1 VSGRLRN
8 RRRRLVLTSVT
19 LAMLLGWATAASAA
33 PGWTVVPSVDPSA
46 GTNVL
51 NGVAVRSSTDAW
63 AVGNFTG
70 PDPDDDGLNMLT
82 EHWNGTAWSQVP
94 TPAVPHLDE
103 SLLAVGAS
111 SASDAWAVGFEK
123 GVGAAGRFP
132 LAAHWNGSSWTIVP
146 TPTQTGGSKSTL
158 NGVVD
163 LSPTNA
169 WAVGRSRSATAL
181 VEHWN
186 GTAWSIVPVPT
197 PAGAATSQLAA
208 ISALSPTNIWAV
220 GSVVNIVNT
229 AVQNRTLVEHWNGSA
244 WSIITSRNATTSNLL
259 TGVTAVAANNVWA
272 VGYTITTDG
281 SNQPNRT
288 LIEHWN
294 GSSWSIVASPTV
306 ASNDTLT
313 GVAARSATDIW
324 AVGFRQDRSGA
335 IPIDRTLT
343 EHWNGS
349 AWSVVASPNVGS
361 NDNLLNGVAAT
372 SGDVWAV
379 GSWEVFDHTL
389 ALRETG

>member
-1 VSGRLRN
+1 VPGT
-8 RRRRLVLTSVT
+8 RRKLLLLASALLT
-19 LAMLLGWATAASAA
+19 LALASATAASAA
-33 PGWTVVPSVDPSA
+33 PGWTVIPSVDPSA

-51 NGVAVRSSTDAW
+51 NGVAVRSSSDAW

-82 EHWNGTAWSQVP
+82 EHWNGSRWSQVP

-132 LAAHWNGSSWTIVP
+132 LAVHWNGSSWTIVP

-163 LSPTNA
+163 LSPSNA

-181 VEHWN
+181 AEHWN
-186 GTAWSIVPVPT
+186 GSAWSVVPVPT
-197 PAGAATSQLAA
+197 PAGAASSQLAA

-229 AVQNRTLVEHWNGSA
+229 AVQNRTLVEHWNGAA
-244 WSIITSRNATTSNLL
+244 WSIVPARNATTSNLL
-259 TGVTAVAANNVWA
+259 TGVAAVAANNVWA

-281 SNQPNRT
+281 TNQPDRT

-294 GSSWSIVASPTV
+294 GTSWSIVASPTV

-335 IPIDRTLT
+335 IPINRTLT

-349 AWSVVASPNVGS
+349 AWSVVASPNVGA
-361 NDNLLNGVAAT
+361 NDNLLNAVAAVP
-372 SGDVWAV
+372 GDVWAV

>member
-1 VSGRLRN
+1 VPGT
-8 RRRRLVLTSVT
+8 RRKLLLLASALLT
-19 LAMLLGWATAASAA
+19 LALASATAASAA

-46 GTNVL
+46 GENVL

-229 AVQNRTLVEHWNGSA
+229 AVQTRTLVEHWNGSA
-244 WSIITSRNATTSNLL
+244 WSIVPARNATTSNLL

-281 SNQPNRT
+281 SNQPDRT

-294 GSSWSIVASPTV
+294 GTTWSIVASPTV

-349 AWSVVASPNVGS
+349 AWSVVASPNVGG
-361 NDNLLNGVAAT
+361 NDNLLNAVAAVP
-372 SGDVWAV
+372 GDVWAV

>member
-1 VSGRLRN
+1 VPGT
-8 RRRRLVLTSVT
+8 RRKLLLLASALLT
-19 LAMLLGWATAASAA
+19 LALASATAASAA

-46 GTNVL
+46 GENVL

-244 WSIITSRNATTSNLL
+244 WSIVPARNATTSNLL
-259 TGVTAVAANNVWA
+259 TGVTAVAANDVWA

-281 SNQPNRT
+281 SNQPDRT

-294 GSSWSIVASPTV
+294 GTSWSIVASPTV

-324 AVGFRQDRSGA
+324 AVGFRQDPSGA

-361 NDNLLNGVAAT
+361 NDNLLNAVAAVP
-372 SGDVWAV
+372 GDVWAV

>member
-1 VSGRLRN
+1 VPGT
-8 RRRRLVLTSVT
+8 RRKLLLLASALLT
-19 LAMLLGWATAASAA
+19 LALASATAASAA

-46 GTNVL
+46 GENVL

-82 EHWNGTAWSQVP
+82 EHWNGSRWSQVP

-244 WSIITSRNATTSNLL
+244 WSIVPARNATTSNLL
-259 TGVTAVAANNVWA
+259 TGVTAVAANDVWA

-281 SNQPNRT
+281 SNQPDRT

-294 GSSWSIVASPTV
+294 GTSWSIVASPTV

-324 AVGFRQDRSGA
+324 AVGFRQDHSGA

-361 NDNLLNGVAAT
+361 NDNLLNAVAAVP
-372 SGDVWAV
+372 GDVWAV

>member
-1 VSGRLRN
+1 MPGT
-8 RRRRLVLTSVT
+8 RRKLLVVLASALLT
-19 LAMLLGWATAASAA
+19 LAMAMTTAASAA
-33 PGWTVVPSVDPSA
+33 PGWTVVPSADPSA
-46 GTNVL
+46 GENVL

-82 EHWNGTAWSQVP
+82 EHWNGSAWSQVP
-94 TPAVPHLDE
+94 TPAVRRVDE
-103 SLLAVGAS
+103 SLLAVSAS
-111 SASDAWAVGFEK
+111 SATDAWAVGFEK
-123 GVGAAGRFP
+123 SVGAAGRFP
-132 LAAHWNGSSWTIVP
+132 LAAHWNGSSWTTVP

-220 GSVVNIVNT
+220 GSAVNIVNT
-229 AVQNRTLVEHWNGSA
+229 AVQNRTLVEHWNGSV
-244 WSIITSRNATTSNLL
+244 WSIVPARNATTSNLL
-259 TGVTAVAANNVWA
+259 TGVTAVAANDVWA

-281 SNQPNRT
+281 SNQPDRT

-294 GSSWSIVASPTV
+294 GTSWSIVASPTV

-335 IPIDRTLT
+335 IPINRTLT

-361 NDNLLNGVAAT
+361 NDNLLNAVAAVP
-372 SGDVWAV
+372 GDVWAV

>member
-1 VSGRLRN
+1 VI
-8 RRRRLVLTSVT
+8 
-19 LAMLLGWATAASAA
+19 
-33 PGWTVVPSVDPSA
+33 PSVDPSA

-51 NGVAVRSSTDAW
+51 NGVAVRSSSDAW

-82 EHWNGTAWSQVP
+82 EHWNGSRWSQVP

-132 LAAHWNGSSWTIVP
+132 LAVHWNGSSWTIVP

-163 LSPTNA
+163 LSASNA

-181 VEHWN
+181 AEHWN
-186 GTAWSIVPVPT
+186 GSAWSVVPVPT
-197 PAGAATSQLAA
+197 PAGAASSQLAA

-229 AVQNRTLVEHWNGSA
+229 AVQNRTLVEHWNGAA
-244 WSIITSRNATTSNLL
+244 WSIVPARNATTSNLL
-259 TGVTAVAANNVWA
+259 TGVAAVAANNVWA

-281 SNQPNRT
+281 TNQPDRT

-294 GSSWSIVASPTV
+294 GTSWSIVASPTV

-335 IPIDRTLT
+335 IPINRTLT

-349 AWSVVASPNVGS
+349 AWSVVASPNVGA
-361 NDNLLNGVAAT
+361 NDNLLNAVAAVP
-372 SGDVWAV
+372 GDVWAV

>member
-1 VSGRLRN
+1 MM
-8 RRRRLVLTSVT
+8 
-19 LAMLLGWATAASAA
+19 LAMLGWGTAASAA
-33 PGWTVVPSVDPSA
+33 PGWTVVPTVDPSA

-51 NGVAVRSSTDAW
+51 NAVAVRGPADAW
-63 AVGNFTG
+63 SVGNFTA
-70 PDPDDDGLNMLT
+70 PDQDADGLNMLT
-82 EHWNGTAWSQVP
+82 ERWNGTTWTQVGS
-94 TPAVPHLDE
+94 PAVRHQDE
-103 SLLAVGAS
+103 SLLAVSAS
-111 SASDAWAVGFEK
+111 SVNDAWAVGFTK
-123 GVGAAGRFP
+123 AVGAAGRFP

-229 AVQNRTLVEHWNGSA
+229 AVQNRTLVEHWNGTA
-244 WSIITSRNATTSNLL
+244 WSIVTSRNATNSNLL
-259 TGVTAVAANNVWA
+259 TGVAAVAANDVWA
-272 VGYTITTDG
+272 VGYTIATDG
-281 SNQPNRT
+281 SNQPDKT

-294 GSSWSIVASPTV
+294 GSVWSVVASPSP
-306 ASNDTLT
+306 ASNDTLS
-313 GVAARSATDIW
+313 GVAARSATDVW
-324 AVGFRQDRSGA
+324 AVGFRQDRSGP

-343 EHWNGS
+343 EHWNG
-349 AWSVVASPNVGS
+349 ATWSVVASPNVGA
-361 NDNLLNGVAAT
+361 NDNLLNGVSAT
-372 SGDVWAV
+372 TGDVWTV
-379 GSWEVFDHTL
+379 GSSDVFAHTL
-389 ALRETG
+389 ALREIG

>member
-1 VSGRLRN
+1 VPGT
-8 RRRRLVLTSVT
+8 RRKLLVLAPTLLA
-19 LAMLLGWATAASAA
+19 LAMVGATAASAA

-46 GTNVL
+46 GENVL

-70 PDPDDDGLNMLT
+70 PDADDDGLNMLT
-82 EHWNGTAWSQVP
+82 EHWNGSTWSQIP
-94 TPAVPHLDE
+94 TPAVLHLDE

-132 LAAHWNGSSWTIVP
+132 LAVHWNGSSWTIVP

-163 LSPTNA
+163 LGPTNA

-208 ISALSPTNIWAV
+208 ISALSPSNIWAV
-220 GSVVNIVNT
+220 GSVVNIVGT
-229 AVQNRTLVEHWNGSA
+229 TVQNRTLVEHWNGSA
-244 WSIITSRNATTSNLL
+244 WSIVPSRNATASNLL

-281 SNQPNRT
+281 TNEPDRT
-288 LIEHWN
+288 LVEHWN
-294 GSSWSIVASPTV
+294 GSAWSIVASPSP

-313 GVAARSATDIW
+313 GVAARSASDVW
-324 AVGFRQDRSGA
+324 AVGTRQDHSGA
-335 IPIDRTLT
+335 IPINRTLT

-361 NDNLLNGVAAT
+361 NDNLLNAVAAVP
-372 SGDVWAV
+372 GDVWAV
-379 GSWEVFDHTL
+379 GSSEVFDHTL
-389 ALRETG
+389 VLRETG